1 MRACRHGHIGDID
14 WYAFVHKDG
23 PVCRGEQHRA
33 ETGRLELV
41 MTGPEPPGAMIR
53 DTGVVVRQMFLNAT
67 QSICICGFA
76 VYQGKDIFLS
86 LANRMLSAPDLT
98 VRMYLN
104 IERPYG
110 DSAPTDTLIAKFQQ
124 RFRETQWPKDVRLPD
139 VYFDPRALEHE
150 EAGKSA
156 CLHAKFVIADSRQV
170 FISSANFTEAAQQ
183 RNIEAGVLSENAS
196 LAGELR
202 LHFQSLIDHGHL
214 ERMFSIPTTTLCGRK
229 SGNCIGWSMQLV
241 AGLRLWWSGMTISY
255 PSKQP
260 MPKSCERRKW
270 WQNKRTRSWQNGFL
284 T

>member
-1 MRACRHGHIGDID
+1 MDSTLTKLSDRSLHRLLEALNSGLLTSPFSSLTLSQLVPQEQSLSLLDEL
-14 WYAFVHKDG
+14 
-23 PVCRGEQHRA
+23 RGLQQSGLTAPLLAALIRILLQQREQHRS

-76 VYQGKDIFLS
+76 VYQGKDIFQS
-86 LANRMLSAPDLT
+86 LANRMLSVPDLT

-156 CLHAKFVIADSRQV
+156 CLHAKFVIADSHHV

-183 RNIEAGVLSENAS
+183 RNIEAGILSENAS
-196 LAGELR
+196 LAGDLR

-214 ERMFSIPTTTLCGRK
+214 KR
-229 SGNCIGWSMQLV
+229 
-241 AGLRLWWSGMTISY
+241 LRWH
-255 PSKQP
+255 
-260 MPKSCERRKW
+260 
-270 WQNKRTRSWQNGFL
+270 
-284 T
+284 